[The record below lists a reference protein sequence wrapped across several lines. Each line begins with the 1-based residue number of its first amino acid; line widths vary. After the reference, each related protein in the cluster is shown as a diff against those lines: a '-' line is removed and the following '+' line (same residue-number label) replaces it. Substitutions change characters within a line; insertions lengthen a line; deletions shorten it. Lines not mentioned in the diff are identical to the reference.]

1 MFQLISVGEL
11 EKSCVIRIRISDKDL
26 CCSRCKQEL
35 DVNPLNPRLSTRDM
49 LLGGVTLMTHV
60 NTVGCRHSKGGK
72 GVRSSCRFTR

>member
-1 MFQLISVGEL
+1 MIR
-11 EKSCVIRIRISDKDL
+11 IRIRISDKDL

-60 NTVGCRHSKGGK
+60 NTVGCRHSKGGQFCKKHGK